1 MDTILNDYIQDYLHS
16 DKFIEMLEYFV
27 AKYNENADSIR
38 KSGLHKS
45 VEFLDDAKD
54 KLLTILDKIKAGEM
68 LDKSDADIILNN
80 IHLSVPKKK

>member
-45 VEFLDDAKD
+45 AEFLDDAKD
-54 KLLTILDKIKAGEM
+54 KLLMILDKIKAGEM

>member
-27 AKYNENADSIR
+27 AKYNENAGSIR

-45 VEFLDDAKD
+45 AEFLDDAKD
-54 KLLTILDKIKAGEM
+54 KLLVILDKIKAGEM

-80 IHLSVPKKK
+80 IHLSVPIKK

>member
-45 VEFLDDAKD
+45 AEFLDDAKD

-80 IHLSVPKKK
+80 IHVSVPIKK

>member
-16 DKFIEMLEYFV
+16 DKLIEMLEYFI

-45 VEFLDDAKD
+45 AEFLDDAKD
-54 KLLTILDKIKAGEM
+54 KLLVILDKVKAGET

-80 IHLSVPKKK
+80 IHVSVPIKK